1 MPADFSGGCR
11 RSSPEARLW
20 PHGSLGDAKHRPKT
34 ALARL
39 LTMRRDRACDIFGT
53 TGKSRLSRQ
62 APRSKIFRFTR
73 ILIYGITSAVPY
85 PLRDVSRS
93 SRYVECGMRWTL
105 RRQAG
110 SSRRTKTPQRTA
122 KSCGPGAAT
131 VASSWRAYPAGDGGK
146 KRRSPGRARISRNTI
161 ARGKPGCLGC
171 TCSLT
176 RVLFCATRRTRYCGC
191 IQRPAFPAPS
201 RRREGQRISKTRAQ
215 PSCENE
221 VVCLS
226 PYSLV
231 IARLDRATQY
241 SRDGCD

>member
-1 MPADFSGGCR
+1 MKNRIFSTANTFLGLLSPVQEGSS
-11 RSSPEARLW
+11 RSAGLSCNTN
-20 PHGSLGDAKHRPKT
+20 HFG
-34 ALARL
+34 
-39 LTMRRDRACDIFGT
+39 LTESCQVPI
-53 TGKSRLSRQ
+53 
-62 APRSKIFRFTR
+62 SKIIHFTG
-73 ILIYGITSAVPY
+73 ILICGINRPVSC

-93 SRYVECGMRWTL
+93 SRYVGRGMRWTL
-105 RRQAG
+105 RRQVIFTG
-110 SSRRTKTPQRTA
+110 RNVRSVRRSRVVLAPRPWRQVGA
-122 KSCGPGAAT
+122 KY
-131 VASSWRAYPAGDGGK
+131 RADDGGK
-146 KRRSPGRARISRNTI
+146 KRRSPGRARISRKTI

-176 RVLFCATRRTRYCGC
+176 RVLFCATRRTRDCGC